1 MLETWTTACEYP
13 LVVSTPTTASV
24 LPIPYAEPPS
34 MILTSVIVPPESKV
48 ILAVA
53 CLPVVDEPIDTSLAL

>member
-1 MLETWTTACEYP
+1 MVA
-13 LVVSTPTTASV
+13 TPTTARV

-34 MILTSVIVPPESKV
+34 MILTLVTPPEASTS

-53 CLPVVDEPIDTSLAL
+53 STPVVDDPMLTSFAL